1 MPGSTL
7 SNHSKSCKAVLKK
20 VVCNT
25 LCNTAIQRTSKTREK
40 TRKTKKKRVPNLLIT
55 GSNPAWRDIKN
66 GLICTQF
73 TQIVDAISPFYCHF
87 HKTHQRAIANLR

>member
-40 TRKTKKKRVPNLLIT
+40 TRKTKKKTSSKSTHYKFESCVARYKK
-55 GSNPAWRDIKN
+55 W
-66 GLICTQF
+66 
-73 TQIVDAISPFYCHF
+73 VDLYTIYTNC
-87 HKTHQRAIANLR
+87 